1 MDPNY
6 FMNFDSLRETVEIK
20 VIWQG
25 AMGAL
30 VVPFSARIIEVKLLI
45 LQTLNVPIAAERQ
58 ELSWEGHN
66 NIPANATIHVFNKI
80 KVGVY
85 LATNRLYHEIVVYEG
100 TSVGE
105 LKAKIHADYGVN
117 IDHKVLCKGNDDLD
131 DRTIL

>member
-6 FMNFDSLRETVEIK
+6 FMNFDSLR
-20 VIWQG
+20 
-25 AMGAL
+25 
-30 VVPFSARIIEVKLLI
+30 
-45 LQTLNVPIAAERQ
+45 
-58 ELSWEGHN
+58 N